1 MYTLNIV
8 STIKKMAF
16 NELKDFIFENY
27 YKRIGYVKEST
38 FRKHNYSMKRLKKGF
53 VIACNEINRKTADPS
68 NAKEYYNSNLKRKNT
83 KS

>member
-27 YKRIGYVKEST
+27 YKRIGSVKEST
-38 FRKHNYSMKRLKKGF
+38 YYSMKRLKKGF